1 MSSTKPP
8 ALTLEQQIAAI
19 AANSSSAPSGFS
31 EKVVTERVLTRSLEY
46 RTTGASVFATKLQN
60 DTSATATGGQIAGTV
75 TLMFSAT
82 PAPPS
87 PMPSQVTLS
96 AGSSIC
102 NVTVSPVFS
111 ELGSIVILTPC
122 NVTAARAG
130 AYVNSTSMNGFTIA
144 IANSTMLDNSTSVS
158 WNYMIIGRDT
168 NGL

>member
-19 AANSSSAPSGFS
+19 AANSSSAPSGLS
-31 EKVVTERVLTRSLEY
+31 EKVVTERVLTRGLEY
-46 RTTGASVFATKLQN
+46 RTTGAIV
-60 DTSATATGGQIAGTV
+60 SANPSLMGVSASATGGTMAGTV
-75 TLMFSAT
+75 TFTFVSVGT
-82 PAPPS
+82 PPLQSPNTMLTAGTIGNITIS
-87 PMPSQVTLS
+87 PM
-96 AGSSIC
+96 
-102 NVTVSPVFS
+102 FS

-130 AYVNSTSMNGFTIA
+130 GYVSSTSTNGFSLA
-144 IANSTMLDNSTSVS
+144 IANATTLDSATSVS